1 MTVCNTTEGQSCWI
15 SVMEQGITC
24 KTQDACDHC
33 KHMYCTLVL
42 SFSPNKKNAYLDN
55 WLKVNVKKYTVQR
68 NQLSVNSYSA
78 SLACAFGVRY
88 MWGFCCCHAAQ
99 MNLWQAHATQILSVL
114 LQGTNA
120 SARWKECEIIISW
133 CDKYGTPF
141 IFLSLFIHNK

>member
-88 MWGFCCCHAAQ
+88 IHVRF
-99 MNLWQAHATQILSVL
+99 L
-114 LQGTNA
+114 LLPCSSNEPVAGSCYTDIV
-120 SARWKECEIIISW
+120 SLTPG
-133 CDKYGTPF
+133 DKCQC
-141 IFLSLFIHNK
+141 KMKRM